1 MRINFFEEYPTLNNL
16 EKAKLIDFPSTIF
29 LAAHSIE
36 EFYKYKD
43 NLLSINN
50 KLEVAYWPIVP
61 RTYWVSPFSYTE
73 DLKNLF
79 NDLKQNK
86 ESLTILIDLELPLLK
101 NRFLFLKN
109 ISSFLKNKKIIG
121 SFLKDAQT
129 YNLNIVTA
137 EYCPFN
143 SLFLSIYRKLGIS
156 FDPEIFKNNICYM
169 YYTSMF
175 PNKYIY
181 KKMTSLLSS
190 LKKSGN
196 KNIELGLGAI
206 AIGVQG
212 NEPNLPPEDLSRDL
226 SFMKDNNFETA
237 TIFRLGGFNEEYYKA
252 IKPFII

>member
-1 MRINFFEEYPTLNNL
+1 MRINFFEEYPTLENL

-29 LAAHSIE
+29 LAAHSLE
-36 EFYKYKD
+36 EFYKYKK
-43 NLLSINN
+43 NLLSINS

-61 RTYWVSPFSYTE
+61 RTYWVSPFSYTD

-79 NDLKQNK
+79 KDLRQNK

-101 NRFLFLKN
+101 HRFLFLKN
-109 ISSFLKNKKIIG
+109 INKFLKNKKMIG
-121 SFLKDAQT
+121 NFLKEASS

-156 FDPEIFKNNICYM
+156 FNPIIFKNTICYM

-181 KKMTSLLSS
+181 RKMTNLLSS
-190 LKKSGN
+190 LKRNGN
-196 KNIELGLGAI
+196 KNIELGLGTI
-206 AIGVQG
+206 AVGVLG
-212 NEPNLPPEDLSRDL
+212 NEPNLPPKDLSRDL
-226 SFMKDNNFETA
+226 SFMKENNFETA
-237 TIFRLGGFNEEYYKA
+237 TIFRLSGFNEEYYEA
-252 IKPFII
+252 IKPFI